1 MDPIITVSSA
11 QIDAWILAYMFP
23 MARILAV
30 VATAP
35 IFNNVA
41 LNARARLVCGLAI
54 ALALAPVLPPIPQ
67 MPADSWQAFFVLMQE
82 MLIGS
87 LIGFSIRVV
96 FAAIDVAG
104 ELAGM
109 QMGLSFAILYDP
121 QTAGQTPVI
130 TNFLTLIAML
140 VFLASNGHLLIIS
153 LLAESYELLPISATP
168 FAADSLRTVVAS
180 GTILFSLGLMM
191 AMPIIAALLI
201 TNIGLGILTRVA
213 PTLNLFAVGF
223 VVTLVSGFVILSLS
237 MPYIGAAFER
247 LFELCF
253 LNLNHFLQAARMPH

>member
-1 MDPIITVSSA
+1 MLTVTSA
-11 QIDAWILAYMFP
+11 QLDAWILAYMFP

-30 VATAP
+30 MATAP

-41 LNARARLVCGLAI
+41 LNARSRLICGLAI
-54 ALALAPVLPPIPQ
+54 ALALAPALPPIPQ
-67 MPADSWQAFFVLMQE
+67 MPADSWQALFTLMQE

-87 LIGFSIRVV
+87 LIGFSIRIV
-96 FAAIDVAG
+96 FAAIDIAG

-130 TNFLTLIAML
+130 TNFFTLIAML

-153 LLAESYELLPISATP
+153 LLAESYTLLPITTSP
-168 FAADSLRTVVAS
+168 FAASSLRTVVAS
-180 GTILFSLGLMM
+180 GSILFSLGLMM

-201 TNIGLGILTRVA
+201 ANIGLGVLTRVA

-223 VVTLVSGFVILSLS
+223 VVTLISGFIVLSLTL
-237 MPYIGAAFER
+237 PYIGAAFEK

-253 LNLNHFLQAARMPH
+253 LNLSHFLQAARAT

>member
-1 MDPIITVSSA
+1 MDPIITVTSA

-41 LNARARLVCGLAI
+41 LNARARLICGLAI
-54 ALALAPVLPPIPQ
+54 AIALAPALPPIPQ
-67 MPADSWQAFFVLMQE
+67 MPADSWQAFFVLMRE

-87 LIGFSIRVV
+87 LIGFSLRVV

-130 TNFLTLIAML
+130 TNFLTLITML
-140 VFLASNGHLLIIS
+140 IFLASNGHLLIIS
-153 LLAESYELLPISATP
+153 LLAESYALLPISTTP

-180 GTILFSLGLMM
+180 GATLFSLGLML
-191 AMPIIAALLI
+191 AMPIVAALLI
-201 TNIGLGILTRVA
+201 ANIGLGVLTRVA

-223 VVTLVSGFVILSLS
+223 IVTLIAGFIVMSLCL
-237 MPYIGAAFER
+237 PYLGVALER

-253 LNLNHFLQAARMPH
+253 LNLSHFLQAARAGA

>member
-1 MDPIITVSSA
+1 MLTVTSA
-11 QIDAWILAYMFP
+11 QLDAWILAYMFP

-30 VATAP
+30 MATAP

-41 LNARARLVCGLAI
+41 LNARGRLICGLAI
-54 ALALAPVLPPIPQ
+54 ALALAPALPPIPQ
-67 MPADSWQAFFVLMQE
+67 MPADSWQALFTLMQE

-87 LIGFSIRVV
+87 LIGFSIRIV
-96 FAAIDVAG
+96 FAAIDIAG

-130 TNFLTLIAML
+130 TNFFTLIAML

-153 LLAESYELLPISATP
+153 LLAESYTLLPITTSP
-168 FAADSLRTVVAS
+168 FAASSLRTVVAS
-180 GTILFSLGLMM
+180 GSILFSLGLMM

-201 TNIGLGILTRVA
+201 ANIGLGVLTRVA

-223 VVTLVSGFVILSLS
+223 VVTLIAGFILLSLTL
-237 MPYIGAAFER
+237 PYMGAAFEK

-253 LNLNHFLQAARMPH
+253 LNLSHFLQAARGL

>member
-1 MDPIITVSSA
+1 MLTVTSA
-11 QIDAWILAYMFP
+11 QLDAWILAYMFP

-30 VATAP
+30 MATAP

-41 LNARARLVCGLAI
+41 LNARSRLICGLAI
-54 ALALAPVLPPIPQ
+54 ALALAPALPPIPQ
-67 MPADSWQAFFVLMQE
+67 MPADSWQALFTLMQE

-87 LIGFSIRVV
+87 LIGFSIRIV
-96 FAAIDVAG
+96 FAAIDIAG

-130 TNFLTLIAML
+130 TNFFTLIAML

-153 LLAESYELLPISATP
+153 LLAESYTLLPITTSP
-168 FAADSLRTVVAS
+168 FAASSLRTVVAS
-180 GTILFSLGLMM
+180 GSILFSLGLMM

-201 TNIGLGILTRVA
+201 ANIGLGVLTRVA

-223 VVTLVSGFVILSLS
+223 VVTLIAGFILLSLTL
-237 MPYIGAAFER
+237 PYMGAAFEK

-253 LNLNHFLQAARMPH
+253 LNLSHFLQAARGL